1 MKLTILGGGA
11 FRNLPI
17 LRSALATPALLTG
30 GEVCLFDLN
39 PARAEAMGRMVMKT
53 PEYAAV
59 GCPIRWDLPVEE
71 ALSGADAVSISFPC
85 GSLEA
90 NWRSNAV
97 SRSFGFMSSD
107 NVSPTGAML
116 ALFGGPIILNYARMM
131 ERYCPQAWFTIFAN
145 PVAIY
150 STMVNNHT
158 RIRAL
163 GVCGGYANHMWDLT
177 RLTGVEG
184 MRTDYDVDVAGINH
198 LSFILRG
205 TAGGADLFPYLESFI
220 NKKGWRPPLTC
231 KRHRWLQHHIH
242 FALRK
247 MIDMYRK
254 LGTMIFSTE
263 GDGMAHLYYDECF
276 ERGKR
281 EVKPATRAQLRTR
294 AEAHRQRR
302 LQADA
307 EFRALLDQELDAK
320 FWDPTTRELGHFGRE
335 DSNVTVRILRALGGL
350 GAEKV
355 VASRPNHGAVAGFT
369 DRTGLEYSFHLT
381 HDGVTPTPDLAVPA
395 PLHGLIAA
403 LADFQT
409 LTADAIATGDPR
421 TLYQA
426 LYAYPI
432 KQNSADAR
440 ACYRAL
446 LDVHKDEMPAV
457 FQETKAYLKG

>member
-11 FRNLPI
+11 FRNLPMV
-17 LRSALATPALLTG
+17 RSALATPALLAG

-39 PARAEAMGRMVMKT
+39 SARAEAMGRMIMKT

-59 GCPIRWDLPVEE
+59 GCRVRWDAPVEE
-71 ALSGADAVSISFPC
+71 ALSGADMVSISFPC

-90 NWRSNAV
+90 NWRSNQV
-97 SRSFGFMSSD
+97 SRSYGFMSSD
-107 NVSPTGAML
+107 QLSPTGAML
-116 ALFGGPIILNYARMM
+116 ALYGGPTILHYARMM
-131 ERYCPQAWFTIFAN
+131 ERYCPQAWFTIFTN

-150 STMVNNHT
+150 SALVNNHT

-184 MRTDYDVDVAGINH
+184 LRTDYDVDVAGINH

-205 TAGGADLFPYLESFI
+205 TVGGEDLFPYLEKFI
-220 NKKGWRPPLTC
+220 FQPGWRPPQVV

-247 MIDMYRK
+247 LIDMYRK
-254 LGTMIFSTE
+254 FGTMIFSTE
-263 GDGMAHLYYDECF
+263 GDGMAHLYF
-276 ERGKR
+276 EEMFKRG
-281 EVKPATRAQLRTR
+281 EAEAAATPTRAQLRSQAEKHR
-294 AEAHRQRR
+294 AARQA
-302 LQADA
+302 ADVD
-307 EFRALLDQELDAK
+307 FRAHLDRDLDAA
-320 FWDPTTRELGHFGRE
+320 FWANATDHFGRE
-335 DSNVTVRILRALGGL
+335 DTNVTVRILRALGGL

-355 VASRPNHGAVAGFT
+355 VASRPNYGAVDGFT
-369 DRTGLEYSFHLT
+369 ARTALEYSFSLT
-381 HDGVTPTPDLAVPA
+381 PEGATPTPDLYVPA
-395 PLHGLIAA
+395 PLHGLLAA

-409 LTADAIATGDPR
+409 LTADAIATDDPR

-440 ACYRAL
+440 ACYRDL
-446 LDVHKDEMPAV
+446 LAVHKDEMPAV
-457 FQETKAYLKG
+457 FQGTREYLKG